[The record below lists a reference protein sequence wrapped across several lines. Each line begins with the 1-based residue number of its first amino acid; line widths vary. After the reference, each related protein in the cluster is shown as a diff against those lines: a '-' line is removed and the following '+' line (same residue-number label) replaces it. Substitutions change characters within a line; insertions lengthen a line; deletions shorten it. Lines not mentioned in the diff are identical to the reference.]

1 MTLVEKDIMDP
12 AAGATQR
19 KVDRPQISKPRNEHS
34 HHRSNSRHYQ
44 EQKTVGEYSL
54 HHLFNKFLPQADFKI
69 RQCILEQGP
78 RHDIS
83 IEFIC
88 GPGADP
94 DFDNLIYAM
103 AHITRRKPKPL
114 VDTIMYWRQQ
124 RARGSNEPFYDMSS
138 PSSHQTVS
146 RRIAVDD
153 IKLPTADHNQEGMSY
168 EDSAYNSEYRV
179 FVAIYLTCRV
189 LIQVFNQAEASAL
202 SSSMQQKLESIIFE
216 RLQSLDPGMFIEQSF
231 KRAIWEIYARLLG
244 VMSSRVP
251 SSVSTLFINDLTIS
265 QKELSTMSR
274 TAPLRDVEVRLEML
288 IRAVRYVHVK
298 TSPESAWRE
307 SCNFLFAFG
316 DLLVNSHG
324 APLKYAYC
332 NAFVDLLLPVASN
345 WSSSLNTSKY
355 REFHAI
361 ILPRIT
367 SIVAKP
373 RHWSEALPFYSVL
386 LCASPDDQFSNTW
399 PLTLNGLQTKLKDRS
414 TRAVALQAITRM
426 VWTFLERVREVGTAI
441 RRLEEIMKTVFPS
454 SKKTS
459 FSIDTVACEPLIE
472 LIRIIGYH
480 NQEYC
485 FSKIIFPLLN
495 SDLFASGKD
504 IKVEQLD
511 PERMVVGIRAFLLI
525 MTDLENGD
533 SGKPPFPRFGSGG
546 ANSETAQ
553 TTTGVS
559 GASAANLIGAS
570 VNLKPFASSRF
581 GSSVRDYYTRFCEIL
596 GKITIV
602 CDNAFGGQA
611 VLDEKFGAVFT
622 PKTPLVDTF
631 TFARRADDHQ
641 GPTEQRLGFY
651 ELLHVAVQALP
662 RSLSAH
668 VQLKPLINLLCTC
681 TAHVQS
687 NIAVSSIQSLKSI
700 ARQSYAQNVTIGFA
714 RFIFNFDAR
723 YSTMSEE
730 GLLGPD
736 HIENTLSLYVDLL
749 LIWIEEIKQKMRGAG
764 VGPYNEATT
773 GSRSRQLDLA
783 SVSNHVDEV
792 ESHGLFFLCSQSRR
806 VRAFAVRVLK
816 IVTEFDTALGRQSRE
831 QRIPRIIHIMEGD
844 SQDVMD
850 VNDESLSVAERSRL
864 QKGRHKSSSQPTLI
878 ELSSSDVSY
887 DSTLWFKVFP
897 NIIRLSFE
905 RCIAVVML
913 GREIVCARLMQMQ
926 ETITFLDSG
935 MPPLPLSDANGVR
948 TPHRIHSMSPQVLIE
963 QWKLYLIM
971 ACTTVTNTGGQTQS
985 QLDKSQH
992 ARKISKPA
1000 PPWQDKI
1007 SSARALFAYVIPLL
1021 SASSSA
1027 IREAIVVALSS
1038 INTNLFRVLL
1048 ESLQYAVTSCKDETK
1063 KKVGPH
1069 HRSGSNPRKSASTDR
1084 MRAEVAQIYRL
1095 TARFL
1100 QDPTILQDDW
1110 IITNLSTY
1118 ARELM
1123 IFLGDSE
1130 VQNDWDSQKLRRQF
1144 CGLLEELANGLN
1156 RITDPFRYM
1165 SFESRRSAFAL
1176 MEEWC
1181 GYFPIPKK
1189 PNQKDHPTPSIANQR
1204 FPDAREKHI
1213 TASIEHEKRDLSVAA
1228 LSAMAALCVSSHFPS
1243 HRFLTNHL
1251 LL

>member
-1 MTLVEKDIMDP
+1 MTLVEKDMAELTTGTIQKRIERQQSSK
-12 AAGATQR
+12 QR
-19 KVDRPQISKPRNEHS
+19 NDHL
-34 HHRSNSRHYQ
+34 HHHSNSRTQQ

-69 RQCILEQGP
+69 RQCILDQGS
-78 RHDIS
+78 RHDTS
-83 IEFIC
+83 IELIC
-88 GPGADP
+88 GQGADP

-124 RARGSNEPFYDMSS
+124 RARGSSEPVYDMSS
-138 PSSHQTVS
+138 PSGQQVVAS
-146 RRIAVDD
+146 RR
-153 IKLPTADHNQEGMSY
+153 TAAEDMRPPASDANLEGLSY
-168 EDSAYNSEYRV
+168 EDSPYNSEYRV

-189 LIQVFNQAEASAL
+189 LIEVFNQADASAL

-216 RLQSLDPGMFIEQSF
+216 RLQSLDPGIFVEHSF
-231 KRAIWEIYARLLG
+231 KIAIWEIYGRLLG
-244 VMSSRVP
+244 VMSSRMP
-251 SSVSTLFINDLTIS
+251 SSVPTLFVSDLSSS
-265 QKELSTMSR
+265 QKELYGSGR
-274 TAPLRDVEVRLEML
+274 AAPPRDLEIRVDMMIRSVRH
-288 IRAVRYVHVK
+288 VHVQ
-298 TSPESAWRE
+298 TYPENAWRE
-307 SCNFLFAFG
+307 SCVFLCTLA
-316 DLLVNSHG
+316 DLLVSSHG
-324 APLKYAYC
+324 ATLKYAYC

-345 WSSSLNTSKY
+345 WSPSLNTPKY

-361 ILPRIT
+361 INPRVTNIA
-367 SIVAKP
+367 AKP
-373 RHWSEALPFYSVL
+373 RHWAEALPTYSVL
-386 LCASPDDQFSNTW
+386 LCASPDDQFSTNW
-399 PLTLNGLQTKLKDRS
+399 PITLSTLQTKLKDRS
-414 TRAVALQAITRM
+414 TRAIALQAITRM
-426 VWTFLERVREVGTAI
+426 VWTFLERAREAGSAI
-441 RRLEEIMKTVFPS
+441 RRLEEIMKTVFPT

-525 MTDLENGD
+525 MTDLENGE
-533 SGKPPFPRFGSGG
+533 SGKPQFPRFGAGG
-546 ANSETAQ
+546 ISIEGSSMA
-553 TTTGVS
+553 TGTPS
-559 GASAANLIGAS
+559 TLTSKLIRPS
-570 VNLKPFASSRF
+570 SNLKPFASSKF
-581 GSSVRDYYTRFCEIL
+581 GPSVRDYYTRFCDIL
-596 GKITIV
+596 GRITII

-611 VLDEKFGAVFT
+611 VLDEKFGTGLT
-622 PKTPLVDTF
+622 PKTPLADTF
-631 TFARRADDHQ
+631 TFTRRADDHQ
-641 GPTEQRLGFY
+641 GSAEQRLGFY
-651 ELLHVAVQALP
+651 ELLHVSVQALP

-700 ARQSYAQNVTIGFA
+700 ARQSCAQHVTIGFA

-736 HIENTLSLYVDLL
+736 HIENTLNLYVDLL
-749 LIWIEEIKQKMRGAG
+749 LIWIEEIRQKTRAT
-764 VGPYNEATT
+764 GPSTYSDGPT

-783 SVSNHVDEV
+783 SVTNHVDEV

-806 VRAFAVRVLK
+806 VRAFAVRVLR
-816 IVTEFDTALGRQSRE
+816 IVTEFDVALGRQSHE
-831 QRIPRIIHIMEGD
+831 QPIPRIIHILEGD

-864 QKGRHKSSSQPTLI
+864 QKGRYKGTSQPTLI

-935 MPPLPLSDANGVR
+935 MPPLPFSDANGVR
-948 TPHRIHSMSPQVLIE
+948 TPHRLHSMSPQVLVE

-1000 PPWQDKI
+1000 PPGQDKI

-1048 ESLQYAVTSCKDETK
+1048 ESLQYAVTSCKEDAK
-1063 KKVGPH
+1063 NRIGSH
-1069 HRSGSNPRKSASTDR
+1069 YRSGSNPRKTAATDR
-1084 MRAEVAQIYRL
+1084 MRAEVTQIYRL

-1100 QDPTILQDDW
+1100 QEPMILQDDW
-1110 IITNLSTY
+1110 IVTNLSTY

-1123 IFLGDSE
+1123 IFLGDSD
-1130 VQNDWDSQKLRRQF
+1130 VQSDWDSQKLRRQF
-1144 CGLLEELANGLN
+1144 CGLLEELANGIN
-1156 RITDPFRYM
+1156 RTADSFRYM
-1165 SFESRRSAFAL
+1165 PFELRRSAFAL

-1181 GYFPIPKK
+1181 GYSPNPKK
-1189 PNQKDHPTPSIANQR
+1189 NTERDHPQHGVGQVFQNAG
-1204 FPDAREKHI
+1204 EKHVS
-1213 TASIEHEKRDLSVAA
+1213 ASMETEKRDLNIAA
-1228 LSAMAALCVSSHFPS
+1228 LSAMAALCVRLIPQTIYSF
-1243 HRFLTNHL
+1243 
-1251 LL
+1251 